1 MIPKPNYQDFPPYCH
16 HYFDLVAE
24 DDLME
29 ALKNSRDNTLKFIS
43 EIPAAKENFNYAENK
58 WTVKQVL
65 SHIID
70 CERIYAYRALRF
82 SRQDKTE
89 LPGFDEDLFAA
100 NTNASRR
107 SLHNLAEEYKAVRE
121 STIFLFEHMTEEM
134 LDFKGMANKLWLTPR
149 AIGFLTAGHNIHH
162 CKIIK
167 ERYL

>member
-1 MIPKPNYQDFPPYCH
+1 MIPKPNYNDFPPYCR

-29 ALKNSRDNTLKFIS
+29 ALKNSRDHTLKFIS
-43 EIPAAKENFNYAENK
+43 EIPAAKENFSYAENK

-82 SRQDKTE
+82 SRKDNTE

-100 NTNASRR
+100 NANASGRN
-107 SLHNLAEEYKAVRE
+107 LQDLAEEYKSVRG

-134 LDFKGMANKLWLTPR
+134 LGFKGMANKLWLTPC
-149 AIGFLTAGHNIHH
+149 AIGFLAAGHNIHH